1 MNILVFNAG
10 SSTLK
15 ASLFNESIFLRQKEN
30 SAAALFETSE
40 KVPGGSREA
49 FKKAAAAVIEK
60 VLGETEQDKK
70 SISIVG
76 HRVVHGGEKLRTT
89 TVIDDDVIS
98 EIGKRL
104 ELAPTHNPN
113 ALGCID
119 AARDFFSKD
128 TKQLAVFDTAF
139 HRTIPEIRS
148 LYPVPREW
156 AEKFEV
162 RRYGFHGIN
171 HGYCARRAFQILPQS
186 AERLIICHLGNGCSL
201 SAVLHGVSVNTTMGF
216 TPMEGLMMGTRC
228 GSIDPGIILHLL
240 KDGKGGSDKFTVEK
254 LEEILNKKSGLLA
267 ISGTTSDMRE
277 LLEARKNLDERAV
290 LAFDMFID
298 RLTHHI
304 ASFTASL
311 GGIDALIFTG
321 GIGEHSPEVRMA
333 AVEGLGYLGLKLDA
347 QANQSAVGDDT
358 ADATISAK
366 NSKVAVLK
374 IRAREDMEIA
384 RQCFEFVS
392 SSVFSSW
399 P

>member
-15 ASLFNESIFLRQKEN
+15 ASLFNESLFLKQKE
-30 SAAALFETSE
+30 SSLAPLFEANA
-40 KVPGGSREA
+40 KVQGGNREA
-49 FKKAAAAVIEK
+49 FESAAKGVIEQ
-60 VLGETEQDKK
+60 VLKETEQDKK

-76 HRVVHGGEKLRTT
+76 HRIVHGGEKLRAT
-89 TVIDDDVIS
+89 TVIDNDVVS
-98 EIGKRL
+98 EIEERID
-104 ELAPTHNPN
+104 LAPTHNPN

-119 AARDFFSKD
+119 AAREFFEKNV
-128 TKQLAVFDTAF
+128 KQIAVFDTAF

-156 AEKFEV
+156 VEKFEV

-171 HGYCARRAFQILPQS
+171 HSYCARRAFQILPQS

-240 KDGKGGSDKFTVEK
+240 SSEKLKSENFTPEK
-254 LEEILNKKSGLLA
+254 LEEILNKEAGLLA
-267 ISGTTSDMRE
+267 VSGISGDMRE

-321 GIGEHSPEVRMA
+321 GIGEHSPDVRRA
-333 AVEGLGYLGLKLDA
+333 AVEVLAYLGLKIDA
-347 QANQSAVGDDT
+347 QANESAVGDDT
-358 ADATISAK
+358 ADVTISTK

-374 IRAREDMEIA
+374 IRAREDLEIA
-384 RQCFEFVS
+384 RQCFEFAS

>member
-15 ASLFNESIFLRQKEN
+15 ASLFTESLFLKQKQGS
-30 SAAALFETSE
+30 SAPLFETNA
-40 KVPGGSREA
+40 KIAGGSREA
-49 FKKAAAAVIEK
+49 FKEAAAGVIEK
-60 VLGETEQDKK
+60 VLQATGEDRE

-76 HRVVHGGEKLRTT
+76 HRVVHGGEKLRATT
-89 TVIDDDVIS
+89 LIDDDVVA
-98 EIGKRL
+98 EIEKRL
-104 ELAPTHNPN
+104 DLAPTHNPN

-119 AARDFFSKD
+119 AARDTFTEGAKHI
-128 TKQLAVFDTAF
+128 AVFDTAF

-162 RRYGFHGIN
+162 RRFGFHGIN
-171 HGYCARRAFQILPQS
+171 HGYCARRAFQIVPQS

-240 KDGKGGSDKFTVEK
+240 TSEKLGYEKFTVEK
-254 LEEILNKKSGLLA
+254 LEKVLNKKSGILA
-267 ISGTTSDMRE
+267 ISETTSDMRE
-277 LLEARKNLDERAV
+277 LLEARRNLDEKAV

-304 ASFTASL
+304 ASLTASL
-311 GGIDALIFTG
+311 GGIDALIFSG
-321 GIGEHSPEVRMA
+321 GIGEHSPEVRRA
-333 AVEGLGYLGLKLDA
+333 TVEALGYLGLKLDA
-347 QANQSAVGDDT
+347 QANESAVGDDT

-366 NSKVAVLK
+366 NSRVAVLK
-374 IRAREDMEIA
+374 VRAREDLEIA

-392 SSVFSSW
+392 ASVFSSW

>member
-15 ASLFNESIFLRQKEN
+15 ASLFNESIFLRQKES

-40 KVPGGSREA
+40 KVPGGSRET

-89 TVIDDDVIS
+89 TVIDDHVIS
-98 EIGKRL
+98 EIGRRL

-128 TKQLAVFDTAF
+128 TKQIAVFDTAF

-186 AERLIICHLGNGCSL
+186 SERLIICHLGNGCSL

-228 GSIDPGIILHLL
+228 
-240 KDGKGGSDKFTVEK
+240 
-254 LEEILNKKSGLLA
+254 
-267 ISGTTSDMRE
+267 
-277 LLEARKNLDERAV
+277 V
-290 LAFDMFID
+290 L
-298 RLTHHI
+298 
-304 ASFTASL
+304 S
-311 GGIDALIFTG
+311 
-321 GIGEHSPEVRMA
+321 
-333 AVEGLGYLGLKLDA
+333 
-347 QANQSAVGDDT
+347 
-358 ADATISAK
+358 
-366 NSKVAVLK
+366 
-374 IRAREDMEIA
+374 IRALFCICSRTKKA
-384 RQCFEFVS
+384 GVTNLPSRSWRKS
-392 SSVFSSW
+392 SIRNRGFW
-399 P
+399 L

>member
-15 ASLFNESIFLRQKEN
+15 ASLFNESLFLKQREGS
-30 SAAALFETSE
+30 SAPLFEMNA
-40 KVPGGSREA
+40 KAPGGNREA
-49 FKKAAAAVIEK
+49 FKKAARSVIEQ
-60 VLGETEQDKK
+60 VLKETNQNKE

-89 TVIDDDVIS
+89 TVIDEDVIS
-98 EIGKRL
+98 QIEERFD
-104 ELAPTHNPN
+104 LAPTHNPN

-119 AARDFFSKD
+119 AAREFFEKNV
-128 TKQLAVFDTAF
+128 KQIAVFDTAF
-139 HRTIPEIRS
+139 HRTMPEIRS

-156 AEKFEV
+156 VEKFEI

-171 HGYCARRAFQILPQS
+171 HSYCARRAFQILPQS

-228 GSIDPGIILHLL
+228 GTIDPGIVLHLL
-240 KDGKGGSDKFTVEK
+240 KDKGSHEKYTAEK
-254 LEEILNKKSGLLA
+254 LDQILNKESGILA
-267 ISGTTSDMRE
+267 VSGSTSDMQE

-298 RLTHHI
+298 RLAHHI

-311 GGIDALIFTG
+311 SGIDALIFTG
-321 GIGEHSPEVRMA
+321 GIGEHSPEVRRA
-333 AVEGLGYLGLKLDA
+333 TVEILAFLGLKLDA
-347 QANQSAVGDDT
+347 QANESAVGDDT

-374 IRAREDMEIA
+374 IRAREDLEIA
-384 RQCFEFVS
+384 RQCFEFAS